1 MIYPLDLR
9 ILLDTCILIFLIR
22 DNVDGKLVE
31 QRYSLSQRKGKLYIS
46 SISLGEIL
54 AFAKRNHWQSEKCS
68 RLYQLLEQIHI
79 LSAGDEDVAELYANL
94 KVESDYRGYNT
105 GQNDIWIAATA
116 QAAGAILLTA
126 DNDFCWMQEDF
137 LDIICYN
144 R

>member
-9 ILLDTCILIFLIR
+9 ILLDTCILVFLVR
-22 DNVDGKLVE
+22 GNADGEIVE

-54 AFAKRNHWQSEKCS
+54 AFAKRNHWQGEKCR
-68 RLYQLLEQIHI
+68 RLYQLLEQVQI
-79 LSAGDEDVAELYANL
+79 LSAGDEDVVGLYANL

-105 GQNDIWIAATA
+105 GQNDLWIAATA

-126 DNDFCWMQEDF
+126 DNDFHWMQEEF
-137 LDIICYN
+137 LDIIHYV